1 MLSKMVYR
9 LVALP
14 VRAKTPLVPRALA
27 GLGPPVS
34 QAPLGMIP
42 ALLALFSAASEREL
56 HA

>member
-14 VRAKTPLVPRALA
+14 VWAKTPLVPRALA